1 VIGRNKFTAFNLSE
15 KMAMNLNID
24 FFKITDNKVAAKGRV
39 LIAEPFLNDT
49 YFKRSVVFITEHN
62 HEGSVG
68 FVLNKPV
75 ELKVQDVI
83 QNFPFIE
90 AGISI
95 GGPVNTNT
103 LHYIHT
109 LGDLLPESIHVL
121 DNIYWGGD
129 FDTLKKSISEGKI
142 SKDQIRFFLGYSG
155 WGLEQLEN
163 ELKENAWLVS
173 DINSEMIMKGEQE
186 GFWNQILE
194 NMDNKYQ
201 VWANFP
207 ENPGLN

>member
-1 VIGRNKFTAFNLSE
+1 
-15 KMAMNLNID
+15 MNLNID
-24 FFKITDNKVAAKGRV
+24 FFKITNNQVASQGRV

-62 HEGSVG
+62 DEGSVG
-68 FVLNKPV
+68 FVLNKPI

-83 QNFPFIE
+83 QNFPFID

-109 LGDLLPESIHVL
+109 LGNLIPESIKVL

-129 FDTLKKSISEGKI
+129 FETVKDYISEGVIGKE
-142 SKDQIRFFLGYSG
+142 QIRFFLGYSG
-155 WGLEQLEN
+155 WGAQQLEN
-163 ELKENAWLVS
+163 ELQENAWLVAE
-173 DINSEMIMKGEQE
+173 INSEMIMKGEE
-186 GFWNQILE
+186 VGFWNQILE
-194 NMDNKYQ
+194 KMDSKYQ

>member
-1 VIGRNKFTAFNLSE
+1 
-15 KMAMNLNID
+15 MNLNID
-24 FFKITDNKVAAKGRV
+24 FFKITDNKVASQGRV

-62 HEGSVG
+62 PEGSVG

-75 ELKVQDVI
+75 ELRVQDVI
-83 QNFPFIE
+83 QNFPFID

-109 LGDLLPESIHVL
+109 MGELIPKSIKVM

-129 FDTLKKSISEGKI
+129 FDALKDLISKGKI
-142 SKDQIRFFLGYSG
+142 NRNQIRFFLGYSG
-155 WGLEQLEN
+155 WGAQQLEN
-163 ELKENAWLVS
+163 ELQENAWLVAE
-173 DINSEMIMKGEQE
+173 INSDMIMKGEDA

-194 NMDNKYQ
+194 KMDNKYQ

-207 ENPGLN
+207 DNPGLN

>member
-1 VIGRNKFTAFNLSE
+1 
-15 KMAMNLNID
+15 MNLNID
-24 FFKITDNKVAAKGRV
+24 FFKITDNETATSGRV

-49 YFKRSVVFITEHN
+49 YFKRSVVFITEHKA
-62 HEGSVG
+62 EGSVG

-83 QNFPFIE
+83 QNFPFIDS
-90 AGISI
+90 GISI

-109 LGDLLPESIHVL
+109 LGDLLPDSVKVL

-129 FDTLKKSISEGKI
+129 FETLKKFIAEGKI
-142 SKDQIRFFLGYSG
+142 KKDQIRFFLGYSG
-155 WGLEQLEN
+155 WSEQQLEK
-163 ELKENAWLVS
+163 ELKENAWLVTN
-173 DINSEMIMKGEQE
+173 INSEMIMKGEEE

-194 NMDNKYQ
+194 KMDNKYQ

>member
-1 VIGRNKFTAFNLSE
+1 
-15 KMAMNLNID
+15 MNLNID
-24 FFKITDNKVAAKGRV
+24 FFKITNNKVASQGRV

-62 HEGSVG
+62 AQGSVG

-75 ELKVQDVI
+75 ELKVQEVI
-83 QNFPFIE
+83 QNFPFID

-109 LGDLLPESIHVL
+109 LGDIIPNSIKVF
-121 DNIYWGGD
+121 DDIYWGGD
-129 FDTLKKSISEGKI
+129 FDTLKQFISEGKI
-142 SKDQIRFFLGYSG
+142 AKDQIRFFLGYSG
-155 WGLEQLEN
+155 WGEQQLEN
-163 ELKENAWLVS
+163 ELNENAWLVAE
-173 DINSEMIMKGEQE
+173 INSEMIMKGEE
-186 GFWNQILE
+186 VGFWNQILE
-194 NMDNKYQ
+194 KMDNKYQ

>member
-1 VIGRNKFTAFNLSE
+1 
-15 KMAMNLNID
+15 MNLNID
-24 FFKITDNKVAAKGRV
+24 FFKITNNKVASQGKV

-62 HEGSVG
+62 QEGSVG

-83 QNFPFIE
+83 QNFPFIDS
-90 AGISI
+90 GISI

-109 LGDLLPESIHVL
+109 LGDIIPNSIKVL
-121 DNIYWGGD
+121 DNIFWGGD
-129 FDTLKKSISEGKI
+129 FDILKDLISKGKI
-142 SKDQIRFFLGYSG
+142 DKNQIRFFLGYSG
-155 WGLEQLEN
+155 WGLEQLEK
-163 ELKENAWLVS
+163 ELNDNAWLVAE
-173 DINSEMIMKGEQE
+173 INSEMIMKGEHE
-186 GFWNQILE
+186 DFWNHLLE
-194 NMDNKYQ
+194 KMDNKYQ

>member
-1 VIGRNKFTAFNLSE
+1 
-15 KMAMNLNID
+15 MNLNID
-24 FFKITDNKVAAKGRV
+24 FFKITNNKVASQGKV

-62 HEGSVG
+62 NKGSIG

-75 ELKVQDVI
+75 ELKVQEVI
-83 QNFPFIE
+83 QNFPLID

-103 LHYIHT
+103 FHYIHT
-109 LGDLLPESIHVL
+109 LGDLIPESIKVL

-129 FDTLKKSISEGKI
+129 FETLKIFISEGKI
-142 SKDQIRFFLGYSG
+142 GKEQIRFFLGYSG
-155 WGLEQLEN
+155 WGAEQLEN
-163 ELKENAWLVS
+163 ELNENAWLVAE
-173 DINSEMIMKGEQE
+173 INSEMIMKGEE
-186 GFWNQILE
+186 VGFWNQVLE
-194 NMDNKYQ
+194 KMDNKYH

>member
-1 VIGRNKFTAFNLSE
+1 
-15 KMAMNLNID
+15 MNLNID
-24 FFKITDNKVAAKGRV
+24 FFKITDNKVASQGKV

-62 HEGSVG
+62 SEGSVG

-83 QNFPFIE
+83 QNFPYIE

-109 LGDLLPESIHVL
+109 LGDVIPDSVRVL
-121 DNIYWGGD
+121 DNVFWGGD
-129 FDTLKKSISEGKI
+129 FNALKELIARGKVR
-142 SKDQIRFFLGYSG
+142 KDQIRFFLGYSG
-155 WGLEQLEN
+155 WAALQLEN
-163 ELKENAWLVS
+163 ELKESAWLVAE
-173 DINSEMIMKGEQE
+173 INAELIMKGEE
-186 GFWNQILE
+186 VGFWNQILE
-194 NMDNKYQ
+194 KMDNKYQ

>member
-1 VIGRNKFTAFNLSE
+1 
-15 KMAMNLNID
+15 MNLNID
-24 FFKITDNKVAAKGRV
+24 FFKITNNKVASKGRV

-62 HEGSVG
+62 KEGSVG

-75 ELKVQDVI
+75 ELKVQEVMQD
-83 QNFPFIE
+83 FPAID
-90 AGISI
+90 AGIGI

-109 LGDLLPESIHVL
+109 LGQLIPDSIQVL
-121 DNIYWGGD
+121 DTIFWGGD
-129 FDTLKKSISEGKI
+129 FEAVKTLIGEGRISRH
-142 SKDQIRFFLGYSG
+142 QIRFFLGYSG
-155 WGLEQLEN
+155 WATGQLET
-163 ELKENAWLVS
+163 ELKDNAWLVAE
-173 DINSEMIMKGEQE
+173 INPEMIMKAEDS
-186 GFWNQILE
+186 GFWNQVLE
-194 NMDNKYQ
+194 RMDNKYQ

>member
-1 VIGRNKFTAFNLSE
+1 
-15 KMAMNLNID
+15 MAVNLNID
-24 FFKITDNKVAAKGRV
+24 FFKITNNKVASKGKV

-62 HEGSVG
+62 QEGSVG

-75 ELKVQDVI
+75 DLKVQDVI
-83 QNFPFIE
+83 QNFPFID

-109 LGDLLPESIHVL
+109 LGDLLPESINVL

-129 FDTLKKSISEGKI
+129 FETLKQFISEGKI
-142 SKDQIRFFLGYSG
+142 RRDQIRFFLGYSG

-194 NMDNKYQ
+194 KMDNKYQ

>member
-1 VIGRNKFTAFNLSE
+1 
-15 KMAMNLNID
+15 MNLNID
-24 FFKITDNKVAAKGRV
+24 FFKITNNKIAAQGRI

-62 HEGSVG
+62 NEGSVG
-68 FVLNKPV
+68 FILNKPV

-83 QNFPFIE
+83 QNFPLID

-103 LHYIHT
+103 LHYVHT
-109 LGDLLPESIHVL
+109 VGESVPNSIKVL

-129 FDTLKKSISEGKI
+129 FDTLKQFISEGRI
-142 SKDQIRFFLGYSG
+142 SKYQVRFFLGYSG
-155 WGLEQLEN
+155 WGSQQLEN
-163 ELKENAWLVS
+163 ELKDNAWLVAE
-173 DINSEMIMKGEQE
+173 INPGLIMKGQDA

-194 NMDNKYQ
+194 KMDNKYQ

>member
-1 VIGRNKFTAFNLSE
+1 
-15 KMAMNLNID
+15 MNLNID
-24 FFKITDNKVAAKGRV
+24 FFKITDNKVASQGRV

-62 HEGSVG
+62 PEGSVG

-75 ELKVQDVI
+75 ELRVQDVI
-83 QNFPFIE
+83 QNFPFID

-109 LGDLLPESIHVL
+109 MGEIIPKSIKVM

-129 FDTLKKSISEGKI
+129 FDALKDLISTGKI
-142 SKDQIRFFLGYSG
+142 NRNQIRFFLGYSG
-155 WGLEQLEN
+155 WGAQQLEN
-163 ELKENAWLVS
+163 ELQENAWLVAE
-173 DINSEMIMKGEQE
+173 INSDMIMKGEDA

-194 NMDNKYQ
+194 KMDNKYQ

-207 ENPGLN
+207 DNPGLN